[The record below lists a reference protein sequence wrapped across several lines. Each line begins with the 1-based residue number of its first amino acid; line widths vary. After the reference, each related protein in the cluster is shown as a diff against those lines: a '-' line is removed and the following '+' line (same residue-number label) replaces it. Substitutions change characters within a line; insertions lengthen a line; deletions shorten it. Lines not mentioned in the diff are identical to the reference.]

1 MNTNNAYR
9 SGLESG
15 RGTLR
20 GGYSRR
26 DLPVPSGKG
35 VLLGPPTT
43 NATSTT
49 TTTLPINM
57 ERKTKK
63 NTKKVQFS
71 CEDIREKIKRK
82 ELERLSTVENIL
94 TNHGNKETQ
103 VGVQSALF

>member
-1 MNTNNAYR
+1 MNTNNANR

-20 GGYSRR
+20 GGYSPR

-49 TTTLPINM
+49 TTTINM
-57 ERKTKK
+57 EMKTKK